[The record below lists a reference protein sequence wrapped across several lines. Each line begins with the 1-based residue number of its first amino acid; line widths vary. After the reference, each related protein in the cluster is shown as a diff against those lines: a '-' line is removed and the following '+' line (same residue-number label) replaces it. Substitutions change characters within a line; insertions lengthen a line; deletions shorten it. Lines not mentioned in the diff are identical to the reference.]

1 MLLQSWCPI
10 RQTPASL
17 ETRAQRIPYYVRAC
31 VLGIPAYLVGVHL
44 WTWVFTVSV
53 FLGGRADFRQLYAAG
68 YMVRTGHANEL
79 YDYDAQKYF
88 QDKLVSPA
96 QVALPF
102 VRPAYQALV
111 FAPLSRLTYRQA
123 YFAFLVI
130 NVAILGVVFVLLL
143 PWRQNL
149 AIVYRWFPLTLF
161 LGFLPMAAALI
172 QGQ

>member
-1 MLLQSWCPI
+1 MRQRMALPGLNQKI
-10 RQTPASL
+10 RLTNVPD
-17 ETRAQRIPYYVRAC
+17 YGRAC
-31 VLGIPAYLVGVHL
+31 ALGIPAYLVGVHL

-53 FLGGRADFRQLYAAG
+53 FLGGGADFRQLYAAG

-96 QVALPF
+96 QIALPF

-111 FAPLSRLTYRQA
+111 FDPLSRLTYRKA

-130 NVAILGVVFVLLL
+130 NVVILG
-143 PWRQNL
+143 
-149 AIVYRWFPLTLF
+149 
-161 LGFLPMAAALI
+161 
-172 QGQ
+172 